1 MFTPPI
7 PKPTSP
13 RFLLNYRFWLHVTG
27 WLAFFA
33 SPLILPLPIF
43 KQLPQYYVNYLFI
56 TRTFVNLI
64 LIGVFYL
71 NLHYLTP
78 QLLSTK
84 NTLRFFLCL
93 PLLFLM
99 VLLLDYLL
107 LQAVRADLRMY
118 LSKTEGNDPFLQEV
132 LAGDFL
138 APQQLLANLVLFAL
152 IFLSSSLWAVL
163 TDRLDQQQFN
173 QQILYEKTSAELA
186 VLRLQISPHF
196 LFNTLNNIR
205 WLARIKSDQAETS
218 VMELSEILRYMLYH
232 VVHHQVALLDEVK
245 NLKRYVNLQK
255 LRLHPK
261 AEVQLICV
269 DFDQDIKIEP
279 LLFMPFVENAFK
291 FGVHSEEPSKVAINL
306 SVKDRELIFT
316 CTNQCFDFADD
327 ELIKGTGQGLLN
339 VQRRLEL
346 YYPQTHTLII
356 RNDQKLFSVLLRLNL
371 KHG

>member
-1 MFTPPI
+1 MSTPLRL
-7 PKPTSP
+7 KLTSA

-56 TRTFVNLI
+56 TRTFVNLM
-64 LIGVFYL
+64 LIAVFYL

-84 NTLRFFLCL
+84 NSFRFFLYL
-93 PLLFLM
+93 PLLFVM

-107 LQAVRADLRMY
+107 LQAVRADLQMY
-118 LSKTEGNDPFLQEV
+118 LSRTEGNDPFLQEI
-132 LAGDFL
+132 LANDFL
-138 APQQLLANLVLFAL
+138 APRQLLANLILFAL
-152 IFLSSSLWAVL
+152 IVLSSSLWAVL
-163 TDRLDQQQFN
+163 TERLDQQQFN

-218 VMELSEILRYMLYH
+218 VMELSEILRYMLYQ
-232 VVHHQVALLDEVK
+232 VVHHQVALLDEVT

-261 AEVQLICV
+261 AQVQFTC
-269 DFDQDIKIEP
+269 DNYDPDIKIEP
-279 LLFMPFVENAFK
+279 LLFIPFVENAFK
-291 FGVHSEEPSKVAINL
+291 FGIHSEEPSKVVINL
-306 SVKDRELIFT
+306 SVKGYDLVFT
-316 CTNQCFDFADD
+316 CTNQYFDFKDD
-327 ELIKGTGQGLLN
+327 ELIQGTGQGLLN

-346 YYPQTHTLII
+346 YYPKTHTLTI
-356 RNDQKLFSVLLRLNL
+356 RDDQKFFSVELRLNL